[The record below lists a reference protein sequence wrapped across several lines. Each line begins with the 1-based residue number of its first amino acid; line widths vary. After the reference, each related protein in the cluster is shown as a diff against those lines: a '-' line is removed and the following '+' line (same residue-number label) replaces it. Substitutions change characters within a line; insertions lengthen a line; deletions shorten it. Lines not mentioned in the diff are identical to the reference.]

1 MKTVDGCSLRTIP
14 MQTHLADTIPTRKC
28 RALPLLSIGLL
39 CAQSLFAQAVAPS
52 SPAATP
58 ATTPRTST
66 AAEAAAGAS
75 DPGDPIVLSPFEVSS
90 GAETGYAVATTL
102 AGNRLNTNLRD
113 IGSAI
118 SVINEQFLR
127 DTGAFNN
134 ETLLQYTTNTEIGSV
149 YGNFSGA
156 GGVQGTQLEETGR
169 FVAPNMNTRVRGLTA
184 ADNTIDFFLTDIP
197 WDGYAVD
204 RVDMQRGPNAILFGL
219 GQPGGIINANTK
231 QAGFRTRG
239 SAEARLGSFNSFRT
253 SLDYNQVVVP
263 RQVALRVAALRNDEK
278 FQQKP
283 AFQRDERI
291 FAALRVEPAFLN
303 KTDFA
308 KTTLRINGEKG
319 HIRSNRP
326 RSVPPGDG
334 ISPFFYTGTAQGYTT
349 TGVPVTYNNI
359 NRIGFDARGLQDR
372 QMTGQP
378 NRGEFQPDFPL
389 NGNGPATPNPYYQP
403 WLGGQFAAGYF
414 GNPMAIF
421 DGGGAPVRLANWEP
435 NAGLITAAGTTTPL
449 RGGLNP
455 AGAIVGGIDGVPFSR
470 MSSLTIY
477 RDWARKTNQPGAKFG
492 LTRNL
497 ILTDPS
503 IFNFYDNL
511 IDGDNKKEWQN
522 FERFNVN
529 LSQTFFRGKVGL
541 EAVVDRQYYDN
552 GQLVFMTDKGQV
564 LYIDPIRVMA
574 DGTANPNFGRPF
586 IGDGTG
592 SNRHTFID
600 RKSDRFTGFVK
611 HDFSRGE
618 RQNIFTRLAGNH
630 VLTGFYNEDERKS
643 DTRGFLRYGTDLGYK
658 DFAFGPNSTQNID
671 SGNRTIYPIVYLGPS
686 IAGMNTPSG
695 AQIPRPGGAAVASSG
710 NIRIFDSTWTATG
723 VNPGDPW
730 INTDYAEGHVRRN
743 STQSEN
749 PANYRGWVERP
760 LTVLDSEQ
768 GNRDALTT
776 NANLT
781 KSTVESQAFVWN
793 GHFWDSGL
801 IGMYGWRRDIS
812 KAWSYSGER
821 VPSGPAS
828 NGNIN
833 LDRSVY
839 RLPER
844 YRDRIEE
851 ESHSWSI
858 VAHLPQLLGARL
870 RERTPL
876 DVSLF
881 LNKSENFA
889 ASAGRVG
896 PLNEPLGPP
905 RGKTKDIGVMLST
918 KDGKY
923 SLRFNRYESN
933 STNASSSGF
942 NSFYLPGLFTGYHN
956 QYNVFKYKIDGN
968 LFNLTG
974 TQGTDPQRWTWAPR
988 VGQTQDQANA
998 DQTASLAAWEQMI
1011 ASIPSEFFTAYR
1023 MNIGAVEQLTAT
1035 TPAGLTVTEDNSSKG
1050 FELDLTANP
1059 TRNLRLSFNASK
1071 QEAFRRNIGPDSLTN
1086 LINIIH
1092 TALAT
1097 TPAGNMRGNS
1107 SSTAETALTTWNNNF
1122 YAQYAPLKFT
1132 ESTAV
1137 PELRKWRAN
1146 MVANYDFREGRLKN
1160 VNIGGA
1166 YRWQGK
1172 VVIGYPPEYID
1183 AAGNPAANPQ
1193 VALAWR
1199 PMLDKPFYGPAEHN
1213 IDLWIGYKRQINQRF
1228 TWRSQLNVRNVGK
1241 GDDLIPINVQPDGTP
1256 VGYRIAP
1263 VQTWSWSNTLEF

>member
-1 MKTVDGCSLRTIP
+1 MHLPTVV
-14 MQTHLADTIPTRKC
+14 PTTPAKRV
-28 RALPLLSIGLL
+28 PLLSLSLGLL
-39 CAQSLFAQAVAPS
+39 IANSLLAQVVAPTPNP
-52 SPAATP
+52 SP
-58 ATTPRTST
+58 ST
-66 AAEAAAGAS
+66 APKTPTTTEVKTGADAAA
-75 DPGDPIVLSPFEVSS
+75 DTVVLSPFEVNAA
-90 GAETGYAVATTL
+90 GDNGYAVSSTL

-127 DTGAFNN
+127 DIGAYNN

-169 FVAPNMNTRVRGLTA
+169 FVAPNMNTRVRGLA
-184 ADNTIDFFLTDIP
+184 SADNTIDFFLTDIP

-204 RVDMQRGPNAILFGL
+204 RVDQQRGPNAILFGL

-231 QAGFRTRG
+231 QAGFRNRG
-239 SAEARLGSFNSFRT
+239 SVEVRYSSFNSLRT
-253 SLDYNQVVVP
+253 SIDYNQVLIPKQLAV
-263 RQVALRVAALRNDEK
+263 RIDALRNDEK
-278 FQQKP
+278 FQQDP
-283 AFQRDERI
+283 AFQRDQRV
-291 FAALRVEPAFLN
+291 FGTLRYEPGFLN
-303 KTDFA
+303 RSDFA

-319 HIRSNRP
+319 HVRSNRP

-334 ISPFFYTGTAQGYTT
+334 ISPFFYTGTAQGFTT
-349 TGVPVTYNNI
+349 TGAPFTYNNI
-359 NRIGFDARGLQDR
+359 NGKGFDARGLQDR

-378 NRGEFQPDFPL
+378 DRGEFQPDYPL
-389 NGNGPATPNPYYQP
+389 NGNGATTANPYYQP

-421 DGGGAPVRLANWEP
+421 EGAGGTARLANWEP
-435 NAGLITAAGTTTPL
+435 NVGLITAGGSLPA
-449 RGGLNP
+449 RGGLNA

-511 IDGDNKKEWQN
+511 IDGPNKSEWQN

-529 LSQTFFRGKVGL
+529 LSQTFFRGNVGL
-541 EAVVDRQYYDN
+541 EAVIDRQYYDN

-574 DGTANPNFGRPF
+574 DGTTNPNFGRPF
-586 IGDGTG
+586 ISDGTG

-600 RKSDRFTGFVK
+600 RASERFTGFVK
-611 HDFSRGE
+611 HDFSKSE
-618 RQNIFTRLAGNH
+618 RKNIVTRILGRH

-643 DTRGFLRYGTDLGYK
+643 DTRGFLRYGTDLAYK
-658 DFAFGPNSTQNID
+658 DFAFGPNSNQNID
-671 SGNRTIYPIVYLGPS
+671 SGNRTIYPVVYLGQS
-686 IAGMNTPSG
+686 LSGKSSASG
-695 AQIPRPGGAAVASSG
+695 ANISRPTGTAVASSG

-723 VNPGDPW
+723 VNPGDVWVNP
-730 INTDYAEGHVRRN
+730 DYPVGHVRRT

-749 PANYRGWVERP
+749 PANYRGWTSRA
-760 LTVLDSEQ
+760 LTVIDSEQ

-781 KSTVESQAFVWN
+781 KSTVESQAYVWN
-793 GHFWDSGL
+793 GHFWDGA
-801 IGMYGWRRDIS
+801 IVGMFGWRRDIS
-812 KAWSYSGER
+812 KAWSYAGER
-821 VPSGPAS
+821 FPAGPAS
-828 NGNIN
+828 NANIN
-833 LDRSVY
+833 LDPSVY
-839 RLPER
+839 RLPAR
-844 YRDRIEE
+844 YRDYIDE

-858 VAHLPQLLGARL
+858 VAHLSQIFP
-870 RERTPL
+870 RERMPV

-881 LNKSENFA
+881 YNQSENFA

-905 RGKTKDIGVMLST
+905 RGKTKDMGFMLAT

-923 SLRFNRYESN
+923 SLRFNRYESEA
-933 STNASSSGF
+933 TNASSSGF

-956 QYNVFKYKIDGN
+956 QFNVYKYKIDGN
-968 LFNLTG
+968 LFNLSG
-974 TQGTDPQRWTWAPR
+974 TQGTDPNRWTWAPR

-998 DQTASLAAWEQMI
+998 EQTASLAAWEKMI
-1011 ASIPSEFFTAYR
+1011 AAIPAEFFTAYR
-1023 MNIGAVEQLTAT
+1023 MNIGAVELLTST

-1050 FELDLTANP
+1050 VEVDLTASP
-1059 TRNLRLSFNASK
+1059 MRNLRLTFNVGK
-1071 QEAFRRNIGPDSLTN
+1071 QEAFRRNIGPTSMTD
-1086 LINIIH
+1086 LIATIH

-1097 TPAGNMRGNS
+1097 TPAGLMRNS
-1107 SSTAETALTTWNNNF
+1107 SSSSAETALTGWNNNF

-1146 MVANYDFREGRLKN
+1146 FVANYDFRDGFLKN
-1160 VNIGGA
+1160 VNVGAA
-1166 YRWQGK
+1166 YRWQDK
-1172 VVIGYPPEYID
+1172 IVIGYPPEYLD
-1183 AAGNPAANPQ
+1183 AAGGPAVNPQ
-1193 VALAWR
+1193 VALVWR
-1199 PMLDKPFYGPAEHN
+1199 PQLDKPFYGPAEHN
-1213 IDLWIGYKRQINQRF
+1213 VDLWIGYKRQLTKRLA
-1228 TWRSQLNVRNVGK
+1228 WRAQLNVRNVGK
-1241 GDDLIPINVQPDGTP
+1241 DNYLIPINVQPDGTA

-1263 VQTWSWSNTLEF
+1263 VQTWSLSNTLEF